1 LVEFLTWLEGSALG
15 EAMRGMGVWSYGVL
29 NLFHV
34 FGIATLFGSI
44 AVLDLRLLGVWQR
57 IPLSHIATPV
67 LPLTMIGFVL
77 AVLSGTCML
86 SVNAIDYIDNPF
98 LLIKFPAIGLALL
111 NAAALSRV
119 PAWRERQ
126 EREPTAGEHGTLA
139 IAGGTSLACWLAA
152 VGAGRMLGYW

>member
-1 LVEFLTWLEGSALG
+1 
-15 EAMRGMGVWSYGVL
+15 MGVWTYGVL

-44 AVLDLRLLGVWQR
+44 VVLDLRLLGLWR
-57 IPLSHIATPV
+57 IIPLRMVATPTLPLAAAGLSVAIVSGVCMIAT
-67 LPLTMIGFVL
+67 
-77 AVLSGTCML
+77 
-86 SVNAIDYIDNPF
+86 NAIDYIDNPF

-119 PAWRERQ
+119 PAWRERHV
-126 EREPTAGEHGTLA
+126 REPSALEHSQLA

>member
-1 LVEFLTWLEGSALG
+1 
-15 EAMRGMGVWSYGVL
+15 
-29 NLFHV
+29 
-34 FGIATLFGSI
+34 
-44 AVLDLRLLGVWQR
+44 
-57 IPLSHIATPV
+57 
-67 LPLTMIGFVL
+67 
-77 AVLSGTCML
+77 ML

-152 VGAGRMLGYW
+152 VSAGRMLGYW